1 MIVAAFVLLFEIP
14 ALVEGGRVDDLA
26 GEWLFL
32 GGVWLLGRW
41 VRQRRQRT
49 ADLERHAAD
58 LEADRSALAREAVAD
73 ERARIAREMHD
84 AVAHSVSVMVLQAGA
99 AEQVLATAPERARE
113 SLVTIQDT
121 GREAI
126 VELRRM
132 LGLLRDPV
140 ADASLAPQPSVD
152 RLDALL
158 EQVRAAGLPV
168 ELTVEGEPRRLPPGI
183 DRSAYRI
190 VQEGLTNALKHA
202 GPAHASV
209 RLRYG
214 ERALELEVLDDG
226 RGPAGASGGGFGLLG
241 MRERAALYGGVLAA
255 RERPGGGYALQRP
268 PAARAGG
275 LVIRV
280 LIADDEALVRGGL
293 RMILEAQP
301 DIEIAGRGR
310 RRARRPRARGAQSS
324 RRRPDG
330 HPHADPRRARGHA
343 PAARQRSARA
353 ARAHPHH
360 VRPRRV
366 RLRGPARR
374 APAASCSRA
383 PARRSSSPPS
393 APPSPAT
400 RCSHPRSPGGSSSP
414 TSAGHRPGPTR
425 RASSSR

>member
-1 MIVAAFVLLFEIP
+1 VGGSLQAWIVLNVALYSVAAHCERSRAIAGAAIVGAFLLLFEIP
-14 ALVEGGRVDDLA
+14 KLVEGGRVDDLA
-26 GEWLFL
+26 GEWLFC

-41 VRQRRQRT
+41 VRRRRDTT
-49 ADLERHAAD
+49 AELERHAAH
-58 LEADRSALAREAVAD
+58 LEADRAALAREAVAD

-99 AEQVLATAPERARE
+99 AEQVLTTSPERARE

-140 ADASLAPQPSVD
+140 ADASLTPQPTVG

-190 VQEGLTNALKHA
+190 VQEGLTNTLKHA

-214 ERALELEVLDDG
+214 ASALDLEVLDDG
-226 RGPAGASGGGFGLLG
+226 RGPAGTAGGGFGLLG

-255 RERPGGGYALQRP
+255 DARPGGGYAL
-268 PAARAGG
+268 
-275 LVIRV
+275 
-280 LIADDEALVRGGL
+280 
-293 RMILEAQP
+293 
-301 DIEIAGRGR
+301 
-310 RRARRPRARGAQSS
+310 RARLPLERE
-324 RRRPDG
+324 
-330 HPHADPRRARGHA
+330 
-343 PAARQRSARA
+343 
-353 ARAHPHH
+353 
-360 VRPRRV
+360 
-366 RLRGPARR
+366 
-374 APAASCSRA
+374 
-383 PARRSSSPPS
+383 
-393 APPSPAT
+393 
-400 RCSHPRSPGGSSSP
+400 GS
-414 TSAGHRPGPTR
+414 
-425 RASSSR
+425 

>member
-1 MIVAAFVLLFEIP
+1 LLDAVFVGVMALPLLARRRAPLLVLVLVIAAGYAGYARGPDVGGGLQSWIVLNVALYSVAAHCERARAIVGGALVGAFVLLFEIP
-14 ALVEGGRVDDLA
+14 RLVEGGSVADVA

-41 VRQRRQRT
+41 VRQRRHRT
-49 ADLERHAAD
+49 DDLERHAAA
-58 LEADRSALAREAVAD
+58 LAADRQALAREAVAD

-99 AEQVLATAPERARE
+99 AEQVLATSPERARE

-140 ADASLAPQPSVD
+140 ADVSLAPQPGVG

-190 VQEGLTNALKHA
+190 VQEGLTNTLKHA

-209 RLRYG
+209 RLRYDD
-214 ERALELEVLDDG
+214 RALELEVLDDG
-226 RGPAGASGGGFGLLG
+226 RGPGGTSGGGFGLLG

-255 RERPGGGYALQRP
+255 DARPGGGYAL
-268 PAARAGG
+268 
-275 LVIRV
+275 
-280 LIADDEALVRGGL
+280 
-293 RMILEAQP
+293 
-301 DIEIAGRGR
+301 
-310 RRARRPRARGAQSS
+310 RARLPLE
-324 RRRPDG
+324 
-330 HPHADPRRARGHA
+330 
-343 PAARQRSARA
+343 
-353 ARAHPHH
+353 
-360 VRPRRV
+360 RV
-366 RLRGPARR
+366 
-374 APAASCSRA
+374 
-383 PARRSSSPPS
+383 PS
-393 APPSPAT
+393 
-400 RCSHPRSPGGSSSP
+400 
-414 TSAGHRPGPTR
+414 
-425 RASSSR
+425 

>member
-1 MIVAAFVLLFEIP
+1 MRAFRQLFPRASEYGDQLIVTLLAGTALVEVLVSGESVLDAVVGAAVALPLLARRRAPLLVLVAVIVLGYAGYARGADVGGSLQAWIVLNVALYSVAAHCERKRAIAGAVIVAAFVLLFEIP
-14 ALVEGGRVDDLA
+14 ALLEGGRVDDLA

-41 VRQRRQRT
+41 VRRRRQRT
-49 ADLERHAAD
+49 ADLERQAAD

-99 AEQVLATAPERARE
+99 AEQVLATAPERARA
-113 SLVTIQDT
+113 SLVTIQDA

-190 VQEGLTNALKHA
+190 VQEGLTNTLKHA

-226 RGPAGASGGGFGLLG
+226 RGPRGGTGRAPRPPPAGRARPVAGGG
-241 MRERAALYGGVLAA
+241 
-255 RERPGGGYALQRP
+255 
-268 PAARAGG
+268 
-275 LVIRV
+275 
-280 LIADDEALVRGGL
+280 
-293 RMILEAQP
+293 
-301 DIEIAGRGR
+301 
-310 RRARRPRARGAQSS
+310 
-324 RRRPDG
+324 
-330 HPHADPRRARGHA
+330 
-343 PAARQRSARA
+343 
-353 ARAHPHH
+353 
-360 VRPRRV
+360 
-366 RLRGPARR
+366 
-374 APAASCSRA
+374 
-383 PARRSSSPPS
+383 
-393 APPSPAT
+393 
-400 RCSHPRSPGGSSSP
+400 
-414 TSAGHRPGPTR
+414 
-425 RASSSR
+425 

>member
-1 MIVAAFVLLFEIP
+1 MRALRHLFPRAVEYGDPILVALLVGTALVEVLVAGEPLLDAVLVGAIALPLLARRRAPLLVLVLVVAAGYAGYARGPDVGGGLQSWIALNIALYSVAAHCERTRAIVGGALVAAFVLLFEIP
-14 ALVEGGRVDDLA
+14 RLVEGGSVADVA

-41 VRQRRQRT
+41 VRQRRHRT
-49 ADLERHAAD
+49 DDLERHAAA
-58 LEADRSALAREAVAD
+58 LEADRQALAREAVAD

-84 AVAHSVSVMVLQAGA
+84 SVAHSVSVMVLQAGA
-99 AEQVLATAPERARE
+99 AEQVLAASPERARE

-140 ADASLAPQPSVD
+140 ADASLAPQPGVG

-190 VQEGLTNALKHA
+190 VQEGLTNTLKHA

-214 ERALELEVLDDG
+214 DRALELEVLDDG
-226 RGPAGASGGGFGLLG
+226 RGPGGPSGGGFGLLG

-255 RERPGGGYALQRP
+255 DARPDGGYAL
-268 PAARAGG
+268 
-275 LVIRV
+275 
-280 LIADDEALVRGGL
+280 
-293 RMILEAQP
+293 
-301 DIEIAGRGR
+301 
-310 RRARRPRARGAQSS
+310 RARLPLE
-324 RRRPDG
+324 
-330 HPHADPRRARGHA
+330 
-343 PAARQRSARA
+343 
-353 ARAHPHH
+353 
-360 VRPRRV
+360 RV
-366 RLRGPARR
+366 
-374 APAASCSRA
+374 
-383 PARRSSSPPS
+383 PS
-393 APPSPAT
+393 
-400 RCSHPRSPGGSSSP
+400 
-414 TSAGHRPGPTR
+414 
-425 RASSSR
+425 

>member
-1 MIVAAFVLLFEIP
+1 MRALRHLVPRAIEYGDQLIVALLAGTALVEVLVSGESVLDAVVGAAVALPLLARRRAPLLVLVAVIALGYAGYARGPSVGGSLQAWIALNVALYSVAAHCERGLAIAGAVIVAAFVLLFEIP

-49 ADLERHAAD
+49 TDLERHAAD
-58 LEADRSALAREAVAD
+58 LQADRAALAREAVAD

-84 AVAHSVSVMVLQAGA
+84 AVAHSVSLMVLQAGA
-99 AEQVLATAPERARE
+99 AEQVMATAPERARE

-140 ADASLAPQPSVD
+140 AQASLAPQPSVD
-152 RLDALL
+152 HLDALL
-158 EQVRAAGLPV
+158 DQVRAAGLPV
-168 ELTVEGEPRRLPPGI
+168 ELTVEGRPRRLPPGI

-255 RERPGGGYALQRP
+255 RERPGGGYALSARLP
-268 PAARAGG
+268 LERAG
-275 LVIRV
+275 
-280 LIADDEALVRGGL
+280 
-293 RMILEAQP
+293 
-301 DIEIAGRGR
+301 
-310 RRARRPRARGAQSS
+310 S
-324 RRRPDG
+324 
-330 HPHADPRRARGHA
+330 
-343 PAARQRSARA
+343 
-353 ARAHPHH
+353 
-360 VRPRRV
+360 
-366 RLRGPARR
+366 
-374 APAASCSRA
+374 
-383 PARRSSSPPS
+383 
-393 APPSPAT
+393 
-400 RCSHPRSPGGSSSP
+400 
-414 TSAGHRPGPTR
+414 
-425 RASSSR
+425 